1 MLRLVLALQAAYY
14 CATGLWP
21 WISMGTFEA
30 VTGPKTDDWLVQT
43 VGALVVAIGLALGV
57 AAWKRERSAAVLT
70 LAGASAAAFIIV
82 DVTFVASG
90 TIRPIYLADAVAEAV
105 ILAGLALG
113 AGRRRPGSS
122 PIGTRTLL

>member
-57 AAWKRERSAAVLT
+57 AAWKRARSAAVLT
-70 LAGASAAAFIIV
+70 LAAATAVAFSLV
-82 DVTFVASG
+82 DVTFVLSG
-90 TIRPIYLADAVAEAV
+90 TILPISLGDPVAEAV
-105 ILAGLALG
+105 ILIGLARG
-113 AGRRRPGSS
+113 AGARRPASS
-122 PIGTRTLL
+122 RIGTRTLL

>member
-113 AGRRRPGSS
+113 AGGRRPGSS